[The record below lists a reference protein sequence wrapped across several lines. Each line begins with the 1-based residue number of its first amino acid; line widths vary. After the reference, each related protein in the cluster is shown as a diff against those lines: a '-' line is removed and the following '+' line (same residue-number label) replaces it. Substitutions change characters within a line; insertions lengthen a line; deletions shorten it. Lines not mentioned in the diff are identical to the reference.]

1 MAIAIESIVKKV
13 KTRVDLDLV
22 MISLTGNG
30 GIQTTLDGG
39 DGDDDISDGKLVDHH
54 DCENVEDSN
63 WCF

>member
-1 MAIAIESIVKKV
+1 M

-54 DCENVEDSN
+54 DCENVVDSN